1 MSPKPNAVLIGLD
14 SITGLQTARIL
25 AGRGVDVIA
34 IAGDRRNFCCRT
46 RVCERIIDADI
57 EGDGLIESLA
67 SLGQTLEEKAVL
79 FPCTDA
85 SVLLISRHRREL
97 EPSYHVV
104 LPEPETVEMLMHKV
118 SFFTYAQRA
127 GLAIPPTVVV
137 AGRSDAERAA
147 ETLRFPVI
155 VKPSLKAQHPKWL
168 SHLDVKAAKLSTPG
182 ELLSLYDRVGGETEA
197 EALIAQQWI
206 ESGDASLF
214 SCNCYFG
221 RDSKPL
227 VTFVARK
234 LRQWP
239 PRVGTSSL
247 GEECRNDVVL
257 EEALRLFE
265 GVGFRG
271 LGYLEM
277 KRDATGDHFI
287 IEPNIGR
294 PTGKFG
300 DSRGRGRRA
309 RVHGVL
315 RRGRPAAANEPRA
328 ALHGSEVGG
337 PGARF
342 RVRALLLASWGAHAE
357 RVAPVLERLQGA
369 RSALLV
375 GPWSLLERRV
385 AVGGQGAAR
394 DGGPRQTG
402 GSDAAR
408 GQITASIAS

>member
-1 MSPKPNAVLIGLD
+1 MSPKPKAVLIGLD

-34 IAGDRRNFCCRT
+34 IAGNRRNFCCRT

-67 SLGQTLEEKAVL
+67 SLGQTLDERAVL

-97 EPSYHVV
+97 EPSYRVV

-118 SFFTYAQRA
+118 AFFTYAQRA
-127 GLAIPPTVVV
+127 GLAIPPTVVL
-137 AGRSDAERAA
+137 ASRSDAERAA
-147 ETLRFPVI
+147 ETLRFPAV
-155 VKPSLKAQHPKWL
+155 VKPSLKAQHPRWL

-257 EEALRLFE
+257 EETVRLFE

-277 KRDATGDHFI
+277 KRDPAGDHFI
-287 IEPNIGR
+287 IEPNVGR
-294 PTGKFG
+294 PTGRSAIAEAGGVELVYTAYCDAVGLPLPTNVEQRYTGAKWVDLVRDFG
-300 DSRGRGRRA
+300 SA
-309 RVHGVL
+309 L
-315 RRGRPAAANEPRA
+315 YYWRRGELTPNEWRRSWS
-328 ALHGSEVGG
+328 GSK
-337 PGARF
+337 
-342 RVRALLLASWGAHAE
+342 AHA
-357 RVAPVLERLQGA
+357 VLSWSDPGPFLSDVWQ
-369 RSALLV
+369 SA
-375 GPWSLLERRV
+375 GK
-385 AVGGQGAAR
+385 AAR
-394 DGGPRQTG
+394 LIPARADEGATG
-402 GSDAAR
+402 
-408 GQITASIAS
+408 